1 MATQTLNDIQKSI
14 LRVGN
19 AISDLED
26 FDEDWPEEQRIGFSI
41 EWTDYLTSYDELKK
55 AFSNG
60 LLTIEE
66 GLEYKRL
73 KTRMES
79 VMPTIHK
86 LNLEEP
92 M

>member
-1 MATQTLNDIQKSI
+1 MATKTLTDIEKSI

-41 EWTDYLTSYDELKK
+41 EWVDYLTSYDELKK
-55 AFSNG
+55 VYSNG
-60 LLTIEE
+60 LLTPEE
-66 GLEYKRL
+66 RLEYTRL
-73 KTRMES
+73 KTRMEL
-79 VMPTIHK
+79 VLPTIQK

-92 M
+92 T